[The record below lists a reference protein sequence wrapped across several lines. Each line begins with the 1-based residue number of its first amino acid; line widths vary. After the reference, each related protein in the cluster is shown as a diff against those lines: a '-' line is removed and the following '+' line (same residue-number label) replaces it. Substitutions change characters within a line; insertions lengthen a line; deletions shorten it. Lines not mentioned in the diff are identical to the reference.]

1 MRYFEILLE
10 LSEYII
16 CRVKSFKTYI
26 LFGNIEL
33 GRCKNIIIFFRLIT
47 SWRLQYGNI

>member
-33 GRCKNIIIFFRLIT
+33 GRCKKYYNFFSVDNLVEIT
-47 SWRLQYGNI
+47 IW